1 MNTVATEIDIDQHNN
16 KPITKITISPDGK
29 YLVTYSKDDQ
39 SIVGWNVEDKVENP
53 LKLYKKF
60 KLSNKTDEICVSND
74 KILAR
79 LYDMSN
85 EGATTKV
92 RIYDMK
98 NNQNI
103 KLDLDHHYYNYCKF
117 NFNSKANGKCER
129 IYKIPN
135 GFEAISI
142 SKYDKLFL
150 YSDDSIYE
158 WDLIT
163 KKSIKIFN
171 SDERICDYN
180 KSDIKI
186 FSNKKFICIRIM
198 NKLIIYS
205 SELKIP
211 ITLDINNESYTQLFY
226 NFRHHTSLISLLLP
240 LISNISTGSSIT
252 IGYLK
257 EERHPDNIQ
266 TTTEYAFGILDK
278 NIWKVKLETLLKMNL
293 TYENSNEIIEN
304 SDETIENS
312 NEIIEN
318 SDETIEN
325 SNEIIE
331 NSNETIENCYFDYE
345 TIDWYFDDVN
355 KETNKTD
362 DHLSKPCIDT
372 IHALSQRV
380 IKGESIEGTIIKNDL
395 NREWKFDCKNNKITL
410 EIFDISSKRKLTG
423 KRVDYLDSAEHQ
435 KPLGIE
441 LSNDNNII
449 ILTTKENNETFSKY
463 GGKLL
468 ACGIKDDDVKLIK
481 NFYKKYMKDIKEN
494 FSKYGGESPAF
505 GIKYNEELVN
515 DIYKKC
521 IRDIEEKI
529 SKYGVGIKLN
539 EELVNDIYK
548 KCIKDIKGNGTELE
562 DVYVYKIFRKYN
574 KVILLKHGVKLLT
587 SGIEEYDIELI
598 DDIYKKCMNYF
609 KEDFVNN
616 RMFLSIINS
625 TIHLL
630 NEHYPEYI
638 SRYLSE
644 TMIIVDSYSKEY
656 RNSNLHLY
664 SFQCPNLTWWY
675 KSEGL
680 MFWIINIIFDI
691 LILLPL
697 VPIIL
702 IFHAIFLLIN
712 NIFNFKNTMPSI
724 TLMNPYIKFVNYPQ
738 DYKWYKEL
746 FMPQSSPFVKTIS
759 KDIYKTWNG
768 ETIINF
774 KWNKFGKY
782 YYAIIWFGFMG
793 LLGCFT
799 AAATT
804 PKQYIDDNVQ
814 KQLLIAS
821 IVLGMI
827 HLSFEIRQF
836 VHHPAKWFSDFW
848 NIFES
853 KFSPDDYANTNLTNN
868 SDSNN
873 PWNIA
878 STYHQV
884 FENGT
889 VDPNPYLI
897 QQPDENT
904 NMFID
909 FGTATFAMY
918 KFLTGDSGALS
929 NWTYKNNDP
938 SLAILTVLFSFL
950 IVVYLMNLFIGL
962 LSNAIEEDNNRVSYL
977 LQKAEILAEIE
988 LFYLLPHQRRWE
1000 EWFPE
1005 VIYYYADANK
1015 IRQMIDEMINKGEC
1029 DEEKFTELKRKI
1041 DSGTTSRQALEEIRI
1056 I

>member
-1 MNTVATEIDIDQHNN
+1 MNAVATEIDIDQHNN
-16 KPITKITISPDGK
+16 KPITMITISPDGK

-39 SIVGWNVEDKVENP
+39 SIVGWNVEDKDENL

-85 EGATTKV
+85 KGAITKV

-103 KLDLDHHYYNYCKF
+103 KLDLDLHYYNYCKF
-117 NFNSKANGKCER
+117 NFNSKGELVLYGEPLDKIYAYSKNSSKWKCER

-135 GFEAISI
+135 GFEAINI
-142 SKYDKLFL
+142 SKDDKIFL
-150 YSDDSIYE
+150 YSDNSIYE
-158 WDLIT
+158 WNLIT
-163 KKSIKIFN
+163 EKSIKIFN
-171 SDERICDYN
+171 SDEKICDY
-180 KSDIKI
+180 KSVIEI
-186 FSNKKFICIRIM
+186 FSNEKFICIRII

-205 SELKIP
+205 RELKIP
-211 ITLDINNESYTQLFY
+211 ITLDINNASYTQLFY
-226 NFRHHTSLISLLLP
+226 NFMHHTDLISLLLP
-240 LISNISTGSSIT
+240 LISNNSTGSSIT
-252 IGYLK
+252 TGYLK
-257 EERHPDNIQ
+257 EERYPDNIQ

-304 SDETIENS
+304 SNETIENS
-312 NEIIEN
+312 N
-318 SDETIEN
+318 ETIEN

-362 DHLSKPCIDT
+362 DHLSKPCIDN
-372 IHALSQRV
+372 INALSQRF
-380 IKGESIEGTIIKNDL
+380 IKGIIKNDL
-395 NREWKFDCKNNKITL
+395 KRGKFEWIFDCKKNKITL
-410 EIFDISSKRKLTG
+410 EIFDISSERKLIG

-449 ILTTKENNETFSKY
+449 ILTTKGLFIYHFNENNNKLISLNYYYYMKIDDNIEELKNYISSKTTLPLPNHESFKFCDEWISSVIENNETFSKY
-463 GGKLL
+463 GGELL
-468 ACGIKDDDVKLIK
+468 AFGIKEKDVKLIK
-481 NFYKKYMKDIKEN
+481 DIYKEYIKDIKDFSKYGGELLAFGIKHNEELVKDIYKKYIRDIKEN
-494 FSKYGGESPAF
+494 FSKYGGKLLIF
-505 GIKYNEELVN
+505 GNEELVK

-521 IRDIEEKI
+521 IE
-529 SKYGVGIKLN
+529 
-539 EELVNDIYK
+539 
-548 KCIKDIKGNGTELE
+548 DIKGNDTKSG
-562 DVYVYKIFRKYN
+562 DVYKKFRKYN

-625 TIHLL
+625 TIPLL
-630 NEHYPEYI
+630 NKCYPEYI
-638 SRYLSE
+638 SRYSSE

-664 SFQCPNLTWWY
+664 SFQYSNLTWWY

-680 MFWIINIIFDI
+680 ISEFYNNHKMIFWIIIIIFDI

-712 NIFNFKNTMPSI
+712 NIFKNTMPSI

-738 DYKWYKEL
+738 DYNLFKEL
-746 FMPQSSPFVKTIS
+746 LIPQSSPFVKTI
-759 KDIYKTWNG
+759 K
-768 ETIINF
+768 
-774 KWNKFGKY
+774 
-782 YYAIIWFGFMG
+782 
-793 LLGCFT
+793 
-799 AAATT
+799 
-804 PKQYIDDNVQ
+804 
-814 KQLLIAS
+814 
-821 IVLGMI
+821 
-827 HLSFEIRQF
+827 
-836 VHHPAKWFSDFW
+836 
-848 NIFES
+848 S

-909 FGTATFAMY
+909 FGTAAFAMY

-929 NWTYKNNDP
+929 NWTYKNDP

-988 LFYLLPHQRRWE
+988 LFYLLPYQRRWE

-1029 DEEKFTELKRKI
+1029 DVEKFTELKRRI